1 MSWEERRRR
10 KNNSPL
16 QRERS
21 IFTRISNLEPYL
33 TSQLTRMEQ
42 YQKLRDCVSPENA
55 KEKVFSWLTI
65 RTESIV
71 ETVILL
77 WLKKKRPKLLAKNNN
92 ENITYLFFRFK
103 GNLFNILST
112 ENYFFVNL

>member
-1 MSWEERRRR
+1 
-10 KNNSPL
+10 
-16 QRERS
+16 
-21 IFTRISNLEPYL
+21 
-33 TSQLTRMEQ
+33 
-42 YQKLRDCVSPENA
+42 
-55 KEKVFSWLTI
+55 
-65 RTESIV
+65 V